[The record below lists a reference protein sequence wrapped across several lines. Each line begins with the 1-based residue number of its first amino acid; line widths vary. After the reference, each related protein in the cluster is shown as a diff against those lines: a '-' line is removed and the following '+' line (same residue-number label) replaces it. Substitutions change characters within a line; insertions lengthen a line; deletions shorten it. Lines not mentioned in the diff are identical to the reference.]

1 MISVIIPC
9 FNEKNYI
16 IEVLKEVNLQKN
28 KISLEIIVSDDCSN
42 DGTKEILLTNKNLYD
57 YLITSGVNTGKGFA
71 IKRAL
76 NKCSGDIIL
85 IQDADLEYDPN
96 DYLKIYSIFEKDKA
110 DVVYG
115 SRFNNSDKKR
125 IIYYRNKIANN
136 FITFLVN
143 LFTNLNFSDVETGCK
158 AFRSEFIKKINLEEK
173 SFGIEIEITMK
184 LAKLKAKFFEVGVS
198 YNGRSVEEGKKIKFI
213 DGLRAIYAIFKYKI
227 F

>member
-1 MISVIIPC
+1 MISVIVPC
-9 FNEKNYI
+9 FNEEKSI
-16 IEVLKEVNLQKN
+16 IRVLKEVNLQKN

-42 DGTKEILLTNKNLYD
+42 DGTKEILLANKNLYD
-57 YLITSGVNTGKGFA
+57 YLITSDVNTGKGFA

-76 NKCSGDIIL
+76 NKCSGDIII

-96 DYLKIYSIFEKDKA
+96 DYLKIYSVFEKDKA

-115 SRFNNSDKKR
+115 SRFNNSNKKR

-158 AFRSEFIKKINLEEK
+158 AFKSELIKKINLEEK
-173 SFGIEIEITMK
+173 SFGFEIEITMK
-184 LAKLKAKFFEVGVS
+184 LAKLKVKFFEVGIS
-198 YNGRSVEEGKKIKFI
+198 YNGRTVEEGKKIKFV